1 MGSDK
6 NVDVKKS
13 CDKPCIRE
21 NDLGMNE
28 TIEKSEQA
36 MPATKGNVKCQS
48 KPVLFSD
55 MDEILTIDEHIS
67 KLKEEIIEII
77 EETGEVSNPA
87 ASIIQTKN
95 KKGNITDLPTDNNNS
110 NDIVSSEKFTKE
122 TKQSLIEK
130 FEEHKSVIQDSPEPK
145 EQGGD
150 WKTEEICKSLSEYEL
165 INPLNKTV
173 KDVKSK
179 YAIVDDMHVEKDP
192 EETNQ
197 IQHNEAASSKLD
209 QLCQKIN
216 SERNAG

>member
-1 MGSDK
+1 MFL
-6 NVDVKKS
+6 
-13 CDKPCIRE
+13 E
-21 NDLGMNE
+21 
-28 TIEKSEQA
+28 A
-36 MPATKGNVKCQS
+36 
-48 KPVLFSD
+48 
-55 MDEILTIDEHIS
+55 
-67 KLKEEIIEII
+67 
-77 EETGEVSNPA
+77 
-87 ASIIQTKN
+87 
-95 KKGNITDLPTDNNNS
+95 LPDDNNS
-110 NDIVSSEKFTKE
+110 NDIESSEKFIKE

-150 WKTEEICKSLSEYEL
+150 LKTEEICKSLSEYEL